1 MRMLIATAFIAG
13 VGLAI
18 IASAQAM
25 PIAPLDQPAAGAVI
39 QVYGG
44 CGWGGHRGPF
54 GGCRPLYNCP
64 PGWHTGLGAAFAG
77 RIGSEVWFRD
87 PSRGPAGTADPG
99 GQGRPLLAAGPRPGA
114 APKAG
119 EMARYERTGDAEAD
133 AGLGPAPWATPGWS
147 CHAARRAGSLLY
159 LSLNFIEA

>member
-1 MRMLIATAFIAG
+1 MRKLIATAFVAG
-13 VGLAI
+13 VGLAG

-64 PGWHTGLGAAFAG
+64 PGWHTGPWG
-77 RIGSEVWFRD
+77 RVC
-87 PSRGPAGTADPG
+87 
-99 GQGRPLLAAGPRPGA
+99 RPN
-114 APKAG
+114 
-119 EMARYERTGDAEAD
+119 
-133 AGLGPAPWATPGWS
+133 W
-147 CHAARRAGSLLY
+147 
-159 LSLNFIEA
+159 